1 MKEFL
6 FLYRRIQIILIPF
19 DAIEYNQ
26 NLNGRKMNWNV
37 KRNDELFNISVNEA
51 RLS

>member
-1 MKEFL
+1 MKKSF
-6 FLYRRIQIILIPF
+6 FVSMNSNIFIPF
-19 DAIEYNQ
+19 DAIQYNQ

-51 RLS
+51 KLS